1 MKSACRKHVLILK
14 ILLLTRL
21 SLTCEDVCVEACW
34 QNLPL
39 TFSFSP
45 SMSVLSLPC
54 LFLFLIET
62 QCFFHSSLYSC
73 LFPFSLIFSPITC
86 PIPSSLPFHYHRL
99 FWHFLLALFSLMAMG
114 ILYAALLSIIK
125 VEIWYCSSGQIQKH
139 FNIILISVDSNYSTS
154 LWGTL
159 WNVILNTFKRY
170 AICHSG

>member
-1 MKSACRKHVLILK
+1 MWRCLRCLLAESSSDIFIFPFHVCLVSPLSVFVSYRNPMFLSLFS
-14 ILLLTRL
+14 ILLFVSLLTYFFFHYMSYSLFPSL
-21 SLTCEDVCVEACW
+21 SLSQA
-34 QNLPL
+34 
-39 TFSFSP
+39 
-45 SMSVLSLPC
+45 
-54 LFLFLIET
+54 
-62 QCFFHSSLYSC
+62 
-73 LFPFSLIFSPITC
+73 
-86 PIPSSLPFHYHRL
+86 

>member
-1 MKSACRKHVLILK
+1 MWRCLRWGLLAESSSDIFIFPFHVCLVSPLSVFVSYRNPVFLSFFS
-14 ILLLTRL
+14 ILLFVSLLTYF
-21 SLTCEDVCVEACW
+21 
-34 QNLPL
+34 
-39 TFSFSP
+39 FS
-45 SMSVLSLPC
+45 
-54 LFLFLIET
+54 
-62 QCFFHSSLYSC
+62 
-73 LFPFSLIFSPITC
+73 ITC

-125 VEIWYCSSGQIQKH
+125 VKIWYCSSGQIQKH

>member
-1 MKSACRKHVLILK
+1 MWRCLRWGLLAESSSDIFIFPFHVCLVSPLSVFVSYRNPMFLSLFS
-14 ILLLTRL
+14 ILLFVSLLTY
-21 SLTCEDVCVEACW
+21 
-34 QNLPL
+34 
-39 TFSFSP
+39 
-45 SMSVLSLPC
+45 
-54 LFLFLIET
+54 
-62 QCFFHSSLYSC
+62 FF
-73 LFPFSLIFSPITC
+73 PITC

-99 FWHFLLALFSLMAMG
+99 FWHFLLALFSLMVMG